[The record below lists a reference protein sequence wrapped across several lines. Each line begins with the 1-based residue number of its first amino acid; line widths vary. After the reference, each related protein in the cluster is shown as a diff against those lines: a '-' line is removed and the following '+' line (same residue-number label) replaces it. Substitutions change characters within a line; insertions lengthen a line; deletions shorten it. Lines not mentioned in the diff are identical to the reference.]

1 MKKHL
6 QKDFMRRLCAQRLE
20 RRRLV
25 LKTNQNHFSFSTQKR
40 FLALTQS
47 SKPNKNSSK
56 VKVRNRC
63 VSSGRARGVY
73 NSFKIA
79 RTMIRDLASQ
89 GLSPGVQ
96 KASW

>member
-1 MKKHL
+1 
-6 QKDFMRRLCAQRLE
+6 MRRLCAQRLE

-25 LKTNQNHFSFSTQKR
+25 LKTNQNHFSFSSQKR

-96 KASW
+96 KAS